1 MKSFSLLSIVY
12 IVFNF
17 LSFAQ
22 TPDTLWTTI
31 IGGSNDD
38 SGNFIQQTS
47 DGGYVIT
54 GETKSFGAGA
64 NDVWLVKT
72 NALGD
77 TLWTKTYGGSADENC
92 NSVQQTSDGGYILF
106 TERVFFSS
114 DYWKVWLIKTN
125 ETGDTNWTKIIGG
138 NKHYFVQSGI
148 ELIGEGYIFVGYHKT
163 SAAGPE
169 DIWVVKTD
177 ATGDTIW
184 TKTYGATDRDL
195 GNQIKQTA
203 DGGYIIAAST
213 RSFGAGDNDCWL
225 IRTNSSG
232 DTLWTKTFGGTEAD
246 FCSSVWQTS
255 DNGFILVGGTRSFG
269 IANGNYDIWLIKT
282 NAAGDT
288 LWTKTFGGVENDG
301 AFSVQQTVD
310 EGYIL
315 VGYKGIDIF
324 NNDVWLIKTDES
336 GNTIWAA
343 TYGGIY
349 WDYGRSVEQ
358 TNDGGYIVGGEYYS
372 TGTNSYDFYLIKV
385 SPDPSYVNQP
395 SLISIPKS
403 FFIHQN
409 YPNPFNPS
417 TTIKY
422 QIPELS
428 FVTIKVF
435 DVLGNEIETLV
446 SEEKPS
452 GTYEI
457 TWYAENLPSGVYFY
471 RLQAGDFIQTKKMV
485 LMK

>member
-1 MKSFSLLSIVY
+1 MKSFILLNIVY
-12 IVFNF
+12 VVFNF

-22 TPDTLWTTI
+22 APDTLWTKI
-31 IGGSNDD
+31 IGGSDDD
-38 SGNFIQQTS
+38 SGNCIQQTN
-47 DGGYVIT
+47 DGGYIIT
-54 GETKSFGAGA
+54 GETKSFGAGL
-64 NDVWLVKT
+64 NDIWLVKT
-72 NALGD
+72 NELGD

-169 DIWVVKTD
+169 DLWIVKTD

-203 DGGYIIAAST
+203 DCGYIIAAST

-255 DNGFILVGGTRSFG
+255 DNGFILVGSTRSFG
-269 IANGNYDIWLIKT
+269 TANGKYDIWMIKT
-282 NAAGDT
+282 NNTGDT
-288 LWTKTFGGVENDG
+288 LWTRTFGGVENDG
-301 AFSVQQTVD
+301 AFSIQQTVD

-315 VGYKGIDIF
+315 VGYKGIDTF
-324 NNDVWLIKTDES
+324 NNDVFVHTAL
-336 GNTIWAA
+336 
-343 TYGGIY
+343 
-349 WDYGRSVEQ
+349 
-358 TNDGGYIVGGEYYS
+358 
-372 TGTNSYDFYLIKV
+372 L
-385 SPDPSYVNQP
+385 
-395 SLISIPKS
+395 SLKI
-403 FFIHQN
+403 
-409 YPNPFNPS
+409 
-417 TTIKY
+417 
-422 QIPELS
+422 
-428 FVTIKVF
+428 
-435 DVLGNEIETLV
+435 
-446 SEEKPS
+446 
-452 GTYEI
+452 
-457 TWYAENLPSGVYFY
+457 
-471 RLQAGDFIQTKKMV
+471 
-485 LMK
+485 